1 MYINIL
7 NVMTENKDIEILL
20 KNIQEGLKAYT
31 LKELNN
37 ALVEALNKTHDKKDE
52 IEFVL
57 NSVMQ
62 HYNISSR
69 VLKQSNARGIKQEY
83 KQMAYCLLYFNLG
96 LSIRYISSRI
106 FFNWATGVLTGIKKY
121 KNLNPELKQDKNFLE
136 TYKSLQ
142 KKLIK
147 FITDKQNKQ

>member
-1 MYINIL
+1 
-7 NVMTENKDIEILL
+7 MTENKDIEILL
-20 KNIQEGLKAYT
+20 KNIQEGLKVYT

-37 ALVEALNKTHDKKDE
+37 ALAEVLNKTHDKKDE

-62 HYNISSR
+62 HYNISYR
-69 VLKQSNARGIKQEY
+69 ILKQSHTRGVKQEY

-96 LSIRYISSRI
+96 LPIRYISSRI
-106 FFNWATGVLTGIKKY
+106 FLNWPTSVLTGIKKY
-121 KNLNPELKQDKNFLE
+121 KNLNPELKQDKKFLE
-136 TYKSLQ
+136 TYETLQ